1 MVTLYNAVI
10 SMSYKDD
17 EWSPQTETEVDFG
30 GEINL
35 ADDADDDMDE
45 GDFVPGVA
53 DDGDD
58 DDMMSDQEY

>member
-1 MVTLYNAVI
+1 
-10 SMSYKDD
+10 MSYKDD

>member
-1 MVTLYNAVI
+1 
-10 SMSYKDD
+10 MSYKDD
-17 EWSPQTETEVDFG
+17 EWSPQAETEMDFG

-35 ADDADDDMDE
+35 TDDADDDTDE
-45 GDFVPGVA
+45 GDFVPGAA